1 MAPQNTFL
9 ENIVRRSNGEERGW
23 GLPAGTGAAAP
34 SPAQPP
40 RRAAGS
46 REPGGL
52 REGPRRWAR
61 LGGGEVGGEG
71 VGRGGLRE
79 AAMFFFFF
87 ICPSR
92 ELRGAK
98 RLRWHRPCKCA
109 LTVPRLS
116 RSGTCPREASRLCAC
131 LQPGTGGFLGAPS
144 PAIFKAP
151 VHLGASDSRGWE
163 LVVPPG
169 IGPSPAPS
177 PGERALL
184 NGRQPVLI
192 RQRQLTLL
200 ISSQNLRLSKEWF
213 SIIFNYGMLLRGG
226 KKNRLWWEHV
236 FAGNESRGYFYRLPF
251 SATSPWKGV
260 AAAFPKNTS
269 RPCSQACPLCTRC

>member
-9 ENIVRRSNGEERGW
+9 ENIVRRSNGEERGG

-34 SPAQPP
+34 SPARPP

-61 LGGGEVGGEG
+61 LRGGELGGERLPARGSGGEG
-71 VGRGGLRE
+71 SGE
-79 AAMFFFFF
+79 AAMVFLLFV
-87 ICPSR
+87 PLGK
-92 ELRGAK
+92 LRGAK
-98 RLRWHRPCKCA
+98 RPRCHRPCQCA

-131 LQPGTGGFLGAPS
+131 LRPGTGGFLGAPS

-169 IGPSPAPS
+169 IRIEPCPE
-177 PGERALL
+177 PGREGLIK
-184 NGRQPVLI
+184 RQAAGSDKAKTINPPDK
-192 RQRQLTLL
+192 QPEPQ
-200 ISSQNLRLSKEWF
+200 
-213 SIIFNYGMLLRGG
+213 II
-226 KKNRLWWEHV
+226 
-236 FAGNESRGYFYRLPF
+236 
-251 SATSPWKGV
+251 
-260 AAAFPKNTS
+260 
-269 RPCSQACPLCTRC
+269 